1 MRAIIHTVK
10 RDGPVKKRVAYLANK
25 SVLIGDWVGNDV
37 TFNSERL
44 MEGHHGKGR
53 KTRHIILS
61 LEQGG
66 DLPDTLFA
74 TAAERFMATFAPQ
87 SAWLGAVDRNTKSVH
102 LHLLLCNSDGERTLN
117 LSPSVLSKM
126 QEVESWT
133 GGILETGKRGAIL
146 AKLTT
151 AAQIKSMSYEQ
162 IRTELERG
170 NLAVGR
176 RNKFGDITSVV
187 LGGRRVRL
195 STVQRVAS
203 LSDAQGNATNREPG
217 NPKMGVVGHLDDKR
231 QHGSPEARRRTY
243 RNYRTREM
251 GAANAHS
258 RKEGT
263 SRTPLRREP
272 PSLLFTHP
280 RPVQGDCSPHGTSPL
295 DSHPSMGGRA
305 L

>member
-146 AKLTT
+146 SKLTT
-151 AAQIKSMSYEQ
+151 AAQIKSMTYEQ
-162 IRTELERG
+162 IHDAIERG
-170 NLAVGR
+170 SITVGR
-176 RNKFGDITSVV
+176 CNRKGEITSIIFN
-187 LGGRRVRL
+187 GRRVRL

-203 LSDAQGNATNREPG
+203 LGDAENRDAANASL
-217 NPKMGVVGHLDDKR
+217 GVVVRMD
-231 QHGSPEARRRTY
+231 SRRRI
-243 RNYRTREM
+243 REDETRRGVGPGASQRPM
-251 GAANAHS
+251 GAAHTVGQSQRA
-258 RKEGT
+258 
-263 SRTPLRREP
+263 TPHPPKRREP
-272 PSLLFTHP
+272 SGLFPTAP
-280 RPVQGDCSPHGTSPL
+280 RPLQREGEPPGTFGL
-295 DSHPSMGGRA
+295 DSIPPLGGRV